1 MSKQNNI
8 YKGHLDYQSEFDH
21 KWACWATN
29 HRGWA
34 KMKSLLSPKN
44 MWAFATLAMK

>member
-21 KWACWATN
+21 KLACWATN
-29 HRGWA
+29 HRDWTGLTA
-34 KMKSLLSPKN
+34 GPFFFFLDLSVVR
-44 MWAFATLAMK
+44 TC